1 MLGATFTIFM
11 NAGLQWVHGVRD
23 YSEWCCSRYE
33 YEGGRAL
40 LPGECV
46 CGRVC
51 VCVGVEVLQLGYFRQ
66 PNVAHYDSFHCM
78 Q

>member
-1 MLGATFTIFM
+1 MQA
-11 NAGLQWVHGVRD
+11 
-23 YSEWCCSRYE
+23 YSEFMGFVTIVNGAVRGMNMKEDVPCS
-33 YEGGRAL
+33 
-40 LPGECV
+40 PV
-46 CGRVC
+46 S